1 MRHEPGADC
10 AACAIRAKSICGAVP
25 HRDLDILSRS
35 RRQMRFDRR
44 QTIVRAGEPATS
56 FFSIVSGVVKLCRS
70 LSDGRT
76 QIIGFRFPGEFFAI
90 SAADTYATTVE
101 ALTFVEVCQ
110 FPHSLLKRLVQAFPQ
125 LQTRLLEMSNHYL
138 AASEDQIFLLGRK
151 TAKEKVASFL
161 LSYNEKLTQES
172 AGDHCMHLPM
182 TRTEI
187 ADFLGLTT
195 ETVSRVLTGLA
206 REKIITV
213 GLSHSVRLLNVD
225 LLQHFSGN

>member
-172 AGDHCMHLPM
+172 AGGHCMHLPM